1 MVAIYYVKVAAIKG
15 RSPMKQNCF
24 VCLNIDCKSRGSEQ
38 LMTELT
44 GIVTANS
51 LELEVKPYLCF
62 GGCDQGPNIVIHPQR
77 VWYAGVKKE
86 DLGEILESLAGG
98 PPVNRLDT
106 IDPSLKEIIFS
117 LLDAGIA

>member
-1 MVAIYYVKVAAIKG
+1 MAAINRVKISANKE

-24 VCLNIDCKSRGSEQ
+24 VCLNVDCKIRGSEQ
-38 LMTELT
+38 LMNELT
-44 GIVTANS
+44 NKVTTDS
-51 LELEVKPYLCF
+51 LDVEVKPYICF

-86 DLGEILESLAGG
+86 DLPEILDSLSGG

-106 IDPSLKEIIFS
+106 IDRSLKEIIFS
-117 LLDAGIA
+117 LLDTGVM